1 VSSSS
6 RPQLVQVLIV
16 GTVSPDVTD
25 VTGAVGAQI
34 RGQGRTQVQCTPLA
48 GTVRAMDPA
57 PEAQMLRFAQAL
69 NTLARG
75 HGLSNL
81 RLAGAG
87 QIIADIAEGRTLLD
101 VARFEIEAQAVL
113 QSRVSV
119 LSSRAELAS
128 SVDNGPLAASSA
140 A

>member
-1 VSSSS
+1 M
-6 RPQLVQVLIV
+6 LIV
-16 GTVSPDVTD
+16 GTVSPDVT
-25 VTGAVGAQI
+25 GAVGAPI
-34 RGQGRTQVQCTPLA
+34 RGQGRTQVKGTLLA

-57 PEAQMLRFAQAL
+57 PEAQMLRLAQAL
-69 NTLARG
+69 ITLARG

-81 RLAGAG
+81 RLAGDG
-87 QIIADIAEGRTLLD
+87 QIIADIADIAEGRTLLD

-119 LSSRAELAS
+119 LSSRAELAA

>member
-1 VSSSS
+1 MSSSS

-16 GTVSPDVTD
+16 GTVSPDVT
-25 VTGAVGAQI
+25 GAVGAPI
-34 RGQGRTQVQCTPLA
+34 RGQGRTQVKGTLLA

-57 PEAQMLRFAQAL
+57 PEAQMLRLAQAL
-69 NTLARG
+69 ITLARG

-81 RLAGAG
+81 RLAGDG
-87 QIIADIAEGRTLLD
+87 QIIADIADIAEGRTLLD

-119 LSSRAELAS
+119 LSSRAELAA

>member
-1 VSSSS
+1 M
-6 RPQLVQVLIV
+6 QVLIV
-16 GTVSPDVTD
+16 GTVSPDVT
-25 VTGAVGAQI
+25 GAVGAPI
-34 RGQGRTQVQCTPLA
+34 RGQGRTQVKGTLLA

-57 PEAQMLRFAQAL
+57 PEAQMLRLAQAL
-69 NTLARG
+69 ITLARG

-81 RLAGAG
+81 RLAGDG
-87 QIIADIAEGRTLLD
+87 QIIADIADIADIAEGRTLLD

-119 LSSRAELAS
+119 LSSRAELAA

>member
-1 VSSSS
+1 M
-6 RPQLVQVLIV
+6 QVLIV
-16 GTVSPDVTD
+16 GTVSPDVT
-25 VTGAVGAQI
+25 GAVGAPI
-34 RGQGRTQVQCTPLA
+34 RGQGRTQVKGTLLA

-57 PEAQMLRFAQAL
+57 PEAQMLRLAQAL
-69 NTLARG
+69 ITLARG

-81 RLAGAG
+81 RLAGDG
-87 QIIADIAEGRTLLD
+87 QIIADIADIAEGRTLLD

-119 LSSRAELAS
+119 LSSRAELAA

>member
-1 VSSSS
+1 M
-6 RPQLVQVLIV
+6 QVLIV
-16 GTVSPDVTD
+16 GTVSPD

-34 RGQGRTQVQCTPLA
+34 RGQGRTQVQGTLLA

-69 NTLARG
+69 ITLARG

-81 RLAGAG
+81 RLAGDG